1 MNKDYYDSIGIV
13 QKTPSVG
20 PTTETQFVSMHDAA
34 FECQSYTNHNDDSNV
49 QTVTLSPRRN
59 ATGHNNYQFT
69 QQQDLSSV

>member
-1 MNKDYYDSIGIV
+1 MNKDYYDSIGFV

-49 QTVTLSPRRN
+49 
-59 ATGHNNYQFT
+59 
-69 QQQDLSSV
+69 